1 MKYEIVKNCSWKEW
15 AGTPGGDAGG
25 IAALPPE
32 VVAHLLAMG
41 NIVERPTVQTPAGET
56 E

>member
-1 MKYEIVKNCSWKEW
+1 MKYEIVKHCSWKGW
-15 AGTPGGDAGG
+15 AGAPGGDAGG

-32 VVAHLLAMG
+32 VVAHLLAVG
-41 NIVERPTVQTPAGET
+41 AIQERPTVQSPAGET